1 MEIVKAHNHQQDF
14 GGVKAKKLLAR
25 AKKRLLEE
33 PNVLPAVVSR
43 ETFSNADAKPTF
55 IEWDLASMQSDIS
68 ETARSLRM
76 NQYSSLV
83 TSLVVSTFGM
93 HNFLR

>member
-1 MEIVKAHNHQQDF
+1 MEIVKTHNHQPDF

-33 PNVLPAVVSR
+33 PNVLPAAVSR
-43 ETFSNADAKPTF
+43 ETISNADAKPTF
-55 IEWDLASMQSDIS
+55 IECDLASMQSDIS
-68 ETARSLRM
+68 GTARSLRM

-83 TSLVVSTFGM
+83 TLLVVSQYIWYA
-93 HNFLR
+93 